1 MYFRKINHL
10 CVFRKGKGSQAK
22 VSEGKQ
28 LIDSINYVKR
38 ERVKE

>member
-10 CVFRKGKGSQAK
+10 CVFWSKGSQAK

-38 ERVKE
+38 ERVEE